1 MLNTSEE
8 QAQRSVVSGPSLMP
22 LLDVMLLLLI
32 FFLLASVFVQPTL
45 EVDLPDAAHSESDTP
60 QNDILTISV
69 SSNGDVFINKTFVP
83 LEELQGRIE
92 AAVAEDPELPVMVRA
107 DEQSAFRYFVK
118 VMDAVKGAGATQLTI
133 ETQRAQEEEA
143 SP

>member
-1 MLNTSEE
+1 MLNLSDE
-8 QAQRSVVSGPSLMP
+8 QAQRSEVSGPSLMP

-45 EVDLPDAAHSESDTP
+45 EVDLPDAEHSESDAP
-60 QNDILTISV
+60 QNDVLAISV
-69 SSNGDVFINKTFVP
+69 SSDGDVFINKTFVP
-83 LEELQGRIE
+83 LDELQDRIE
-92 AAVAEDPELPVMVRA
+92 AAVAEDPAVPVMVRA

-118 VMDAVKGAGATQLTI
+118 VMDAVKGAGAAQLTI
-133 ETQRAQEEEA
+133 ETQRTPAEA

>member
-1 MLNTSEE
+1 MLNVSEE
-8 QAQRSVVSGPSLMP
+8 QAQRSEASGPSLMA

-45 EVDLPDAAHSESDTP
+45 EVDLPDAEHSEPEAP
-60 QNDILTISV
+60 QTDLLTISV
-69 SSNGDVFINKTFVP
+69 SRDGDVFINKAFVP
-83 LEELQGRIE
+83 FEELQGRIE
-92 AAVAEDPELPVMVRA
+92 VAVAADPEVPVMVRA

-118 VMDAVKGAGATQLTI
+118 VMDAVKGAGAVQLTI
-133 ETQRAQEEEA
+133 ETQPGSGGA